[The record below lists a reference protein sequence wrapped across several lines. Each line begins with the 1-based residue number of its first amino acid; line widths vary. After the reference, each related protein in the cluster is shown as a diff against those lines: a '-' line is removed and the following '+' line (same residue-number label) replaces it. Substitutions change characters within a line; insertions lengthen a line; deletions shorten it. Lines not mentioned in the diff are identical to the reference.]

1 MQNYEALISDKIVSL
16 RYFGSVCRED
26 YNLNSDIDVLCVSNL
41 NEIEKKK
48 FNERLKLLVGEK
60 ASVSY
65 YKPERIVLM
74 YNEGHLF
81 AWHLYAESKKFSL
94 NNTDF
99 IDGLGI
105 PAKYSGY
112 IEDINSF
119 IEIIKSTRVALEHED
134 NSAVYEAGL
143 LYLCARNIS
152 MCNSYLF
159 SERAD
164 FGKYSPYNKEL
175 NQYIQFPLTLSDY
188 ESLMRARHTVTRG
201 YSLDNAKTINLK
213 LIARELEQWAI
224 KNIDLARSKHDD

>member
-1 MQNYEALISDKIVSL
+1 MQDYEALMSDKVVSL

-41 NEIEKKK
+41 NEIEKNKI
-48 FNERLKLLVGEK
+48 NERLKLSVGEK
-60 ASVSY
+60 VSVSY
-65 YKPERIVLM
+65 YKPKRIELM

-81 AWHLYAESKKFSL
+81 AWHLYAESKKFTS

-99 IDGLGI
+99 IDRLGA
-105 PAKYSGY
+105 PAKYGGC

-119 IEIIKSTRVALEHED
+119 IEIIKSTCVALEHKD

-175 NQYIQFPLTLSDY
+175 NQYIQFPLALSDY
-188 ESLMRARHTVTRG
+188 EYLMRARHTVTRG
-201 YSLDNAKTINLK
+201 YCLDNAKTINLK
-213 LIARELEQWAI
+213 LVARELKQWAI
-224 KNIDLARSKHDD
+224 KNVDLARIRYDD